1 MSDEN
6 KFYHVNNFNRIL
18 GEITAVY
25 HELAVHFS
33 LSDSALMILYA
44 LAGNNGRYPLGD
56 IINYT
61 GLSKQTVNSSIR
73 SLEKNNIVTLTSI
86 NGRNKLV
93 TLTEKGSKISS
104 ETANLI
110 LSAENSIFESWNEAD
125 RQAYFDQTEK
135 FKNALRTEAK
145 KILL

>member
-6 KFYHVNNFNRIL
+6 KFYHVNKFNRIL
-18 GEITAVY
+18 GEITTVY

-44 LAGNNGRYPLGD
+44 LAGNNGSYPLGD

-93 TLTEKGSKISS
+93 TLTEKGAKTAS
-104 ETANLI
+104 ETASLI

-125 RQAYFDQTEK
+125 RKAYFDQTEK
-135 FKNALRTEAK
+135 FKNALRTEAQ